1 MPLNIGQDK
10 KISAFWNAVIAS
22 VIMVATALI
31 LKEDDSKSSIIL
43 FEGVLFGVKTGG
55 DIIKNYTIQRKNT

>member
-10 KISAFWNAVIAS
+10 KVSSFWNAVIAS

-55 DIIKNYTIQRKNT
+55 DIIKNYSLQKKT

>member
-10 KISAFWNAVIAS
+10 KVSAFWNAVIAS

-55 DIIKNYTIQRKNT
+55 DIIKNYSLQKKT